1 MQYLANDFAKSLHD
15 YVLPVPAG
23 PAGFAPS
30 FICNAPVIV
39 IQHLSVSGV
48 MTSLVVAPKYS

>member
-1 MQYLANDFAKSLHD
+1 MQYRPRDFAKSLHD

-30 FICNAPVIV
+30 FMCRAPVMV
-39 IQHLSVSGV
+39 IQHLSVNGV
-48 MTSLVVAPKYS
+48 MTNLVVAPKY